1 MNKSMKR
8 STITNNN
15 WYKSMLAGNDFS
27 HYELI
32 ATEILSSAA
41 ASVTLSSIPQDY
53 KHLQLRITARASR
66 TFNGNS
72 NDVYRLT
79 LNSSTPTTGHALFS
93 NGGSVSSFVTSFLG
107 FPPSV
112 SSPATNSSI
121 FGGAVFDIIDYTN
134 TSKNRVVKSLSGHY
148 MTNNGNGD
156 VGNIGLFSNLYLSS
170 EATNSVTITTTVSTY
185 LAGSRF
191 SLYGIKG

>member
-1 MNKSMKR
+1 MWNMG
-8 STITNNN
+8 
-15 WYKSMLAGNDFS
+15 LLGAAGGVAGD
-27 HYELI
+27 YELI
-32 ATEILSSAA
+32 ATEILGSAA

-53 KHLQLRITARASR
+53 KHLQIRITARTSR
-66 TFNGNS
+66 TFSGNS

-79 LNSSTPTTGHALFS
+79 LNSATPTTGHALFG
-93 NGGSVSSFVTSFLG
+93 NGSSVSSFVTSFLG

-112 SSPATNSSI
+112 SSPATNSGI
-121 FGGAVFDIIDYTN
+121 FGGAIFDILDYTN
-134 TSKNRVVKSLSGHY
+134 TSKNRVVRSLSGHH

-156 VGNIGLFSNLYLSS
+156 VGNIGLFSNLYLST

-191 SLYGIKG
+191 SVYGIRG

>member
-1 MNKSMKR
+1 MSLFPLGIL
-8 STITNNN
+8 SA
-15 WYKSMLAGNDFS
+15 AGAEVGET
-27 HYELI
+27 YELI
-32 ATEILSSAA
+32 QTSILGSAT
-41 ASVTLSSIPQDY
+41 ASVVLSSIPQNY

-66 TFNGNS
+66 TFSGNS
-72 NDVYRLT
+72 NDVYQLT
-79 LNSSTPTTGHALFS
+79 LNSTTPTTGHALQG
-93 NGGSVSSFVTSFLG
+93 NGSSVSSFVTSFLG

-121 FGGAVFDIIDYTN
+121 YGGAVFDILDYTN
-134 TSKNRVVKSLSGHY
+134 TSKNRVVRSLWGHH

-156 VGNIGLFSNLYLSS
+156 VGFIGLFSNLYLST